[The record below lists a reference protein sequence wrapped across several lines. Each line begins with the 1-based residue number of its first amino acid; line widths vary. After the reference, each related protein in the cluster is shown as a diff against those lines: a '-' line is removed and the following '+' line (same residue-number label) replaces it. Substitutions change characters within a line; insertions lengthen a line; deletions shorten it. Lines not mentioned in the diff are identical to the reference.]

1 MTDHLPSL
9 DTPAFVVPEANLV
22 PVSAHLGE
30 MAPIPPSRMFLINK
44 SLKTLPRQTT
54 RGKSLRCV
62 SRGWGGQF
70 AGSSKRN
77 LRTSSSNA
85 ARARHRL

>member
-30 MAPIPPSRMFLINK
+30 MAPIPPSRMFIINK
-44 SLKTLPRQTT
+44 SVEGLPQQKI
-54 RGKSLRCV
+54 RGGSPVFDHASQGDGGASLPGV
-62 SRGWGGQF
+62 
-70 AGSSKRN
+70 
-77 LRTSSSNA
+77 LP
-85 ARARHRL
+85 